1 MRWPSHAQ
9 TKASSVEW
17 IGEVPAHWHV
27 KRLRFALCG
36 IEQGWSPLCD
46 NTPADDDEWGVL
58 KAGCVNGSALDESEN
73 KRLPE
78 TLGPAREYE
87 IRAGDVLMSR
97 ANTTDLLGSAV
108 HVGHVRPKLLLC
120 DKLYRL
126 RYDRGT
132 VHPVFL
138 VYALRSHAGRAEL
151 EREATG
157 TSGSMQNIGQRV
169 VQDARLPFPP
179 FDEQHAIAA
188 FLDRETARID
198 ALVAAKR
205 RLIALLH
212 EKRAALIARAVTRG
226 LDPDVPTKDSGVA
239 WLGRVPAH
247 WHVTPLKRVTSLIR
261 SGKTPLG
268 GATVYEDEGV
278 PFLRSQNVH
287 FSGLELSDVAFIDI
301 DTHRSMSSSSV
312 LPHDVLLN
320 ITGASVGRVCV
331 VPASLQHANVNQH
344 VCIIRLKRD
353 VALSEF
359 VATVLQ
365 SSGIQAQIRADET
378 GSSRE
383 GLTFSQIG
391 DFAIA
396 LPPVEEQRTVV
407 KSMSR
412 KLARLAQST
421 EIAEQT
427 MQRLTE
433 YRSALITSAVTGH
446 IDVRTSTP

>member
-1 MRWPSHAQ
+1 M
-9 TKASSVEW
+9 KASDARQAGM
-17 IGEVPAHWHV
+17 IPTHWQA
-27 KRLRFALCG
+27 KRLKHLGRFQAGAGFPTDLQDNADQEIPFLKVKDIGGCLAAGSLNDVEHTITRETARHLRAEVLPAGCLVFAKIGAALLLNRFVQLPAPACIDNNMMAFVPHRTVNQKFARYAFNTVDFALIANPGAVPSISESSLGVCE
-36 IEQGWSPLCD
+36 IALPPL
-46 NTPADDDEWGVL
+46 
-58 KAGCVNGSALDESEN
+58 
-73 KRLPE
+73 
-78 TLGPAREYE
+78 
-87 IRAGDVLMSR
+87 
-97 ANTTDLLGSAV
+97 
-108 HVGHVRPKLLLC
+108 
-120 DKLYRL
+120 
-126 RYDRGT
+126 
-132 VHPVFL
+132 
-138 VYALRSHAGRAEL
+138 
-151 EREATG
+151 
-157 TSGSMQNIGQRV
+157 
-169 VQDARLPFPP
+169 
-179 FDEQHAIAA
+179 DEQHTIAA

-205 RLIALLH
+205 RLIALLQ

-226 LDPDVPTKDSGVA
+226 LDPEVPTKDSGVA
-239 WLGRVPAH
+239 WLGRVPTH
-247 WHVTPLKRVTSLIR
+247 WDVTPLKRVTSLIR

-331 VPASLQHANVNQH
+331 VPASLQQANVNQH
-344 VCIIRLKRD
+344 VCIIRLERD
-353 VALSEF
+353 MALSEF

-396 LPPVEEQRTVV
+396 LPPLEEQRAVV
-407 KSMSR
+407 TSMAR
-412 KLARLAQST
+412 ELARLAQST

-433 YRSALITSAVTGH
+433 YRSTLITSAVTGR
-446 IDVRTSTP
+446 IDVRTA